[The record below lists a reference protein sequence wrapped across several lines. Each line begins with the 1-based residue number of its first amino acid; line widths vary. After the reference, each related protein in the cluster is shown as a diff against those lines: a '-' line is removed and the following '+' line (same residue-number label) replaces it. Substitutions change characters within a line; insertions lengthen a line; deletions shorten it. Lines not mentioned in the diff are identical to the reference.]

1 MRFSVC
7 LPTGFEGVM
16 HPIPFVQPEDFVRL
30 AKKCE
35 ALGYHSVWGNDHIN
49 SQRYVRELFPGQP
62 PNFYELFTT
71 LSFMAAVTTTLRFG
85 TAVCVVPMRDPL
97 WIAKQASTFDQL
109 SGGRLMLGVG
119 IGAYREE
126 FESWAPRIRKEAQ
139 RGEMLDE
146 GMAAIRAFFSERV
159 VTFSGTYY
167 AYADLEMAP
176 KPKQDPF
183 PIYYG
188 GHNLAAIERAAR
200 WGAGWLPGWRPWPE
214 LKERIDR
221 LRDRCEELGR
231 PRQAVEVAPEFGVT
245 IAKTAEQAEAIHLAS
260 GLVAHRESL
269 NYTGRDLSQQV
280 TANLVGSPESILE
293 KVDGLKRLGVDHCC
307 ALMFP
312 TNTMTEYEEQI
323 EWFAKTVMPGG
334 VAPG

>member
-1 MRFSVC
+1 LKFSVC

-16 HPIPFVQPEDFVRL
+16 HPIPFVKPEDFVRL
-30 AKKCE
+30 ARKCE

-49 SQRYVRELFPGQP
+49 SQRYVRELFPDAP
-62 PNFYELFTT
+62 PNFYEVFTT
-71 LSFMAAVTTTLRFG
+71 LSFMAAATTTLRFG

-126 FESWAPRIRKEAQ
+126 FEAWAPRLSADAK

-146 GMAAIRAFFSERV
+146 GMAAIRALFSERV
-159 VTFSGTYY
+159 VDFAGKYY
-167 AYADLEMAP
+167 AYRDLEMAP

-183 PIYYG
+183 PIFYG
-188 GHNLAAIERAAR
+188 GHNVAAIERAAR
-200 WGAGWLPGWRPWPE
+200 WGHGWLPGWRPWPE

-231 PRQAVEVAPEFGVT
+231 ARDAVEVAPEFGVT
-245 IAKTAEQAEAIHLAS
+245 IARTAEEAKARHLAS
-260 GLVAHRESL
+260 GLVAHRQSL

-280 TANLVGSPESILE
+280 VANLVGSPELILE
-293 KVDGLKRLGVDHCC
+293 KVDGLQALGVDHCC

-312 TNTMTEYEEQI
+312 ADTMAEYEDQI

-334 VAPG
+334 RSP